1 MFNSNYTDA
10 NENDLLI
17 PGNAE
22 VKVLGGN
29 HTRAAIESLF
39 SSGMMGGTVL
49 VTLFENLTDE
59 DALLIGVSHNQQD
72 EEAKFMSFID
82 KTRNKLRTMAAVAD
96 LDQEL
101 LKKIVELSRAYKG
114 ATPIKQTAFTAFV
127 TKSVEKQSKLLT
139 SWEHD
144 DETERDGGCSD
155 ADHAK
160 QEEIESLKVI

>member
-1 MFNSNYTDA
+1 
-10 NENDLLI
+10 
-17 PGNAE
+17 
-22 VKVLGGN
+22 
-29 HTRAAIESLF
+29 
-39 SSGMMGGTVL
+39 MMGGTVL

-82 KTRNKLRTMAAVAD
+82 KVLIIKTIKTISKQWSSSAMKIFGFKSLAETRNKLRTMAAVAD

-139 SWEHD
+139 SWER
-144 DETERDGGCSD
+144 EGF
-155 ADHAK
+155 
-160 QEEIESLKVI
+160 